1 MIYYV
6 YILESVTN
14 GRYYVGQTEDL
25 KQRLIRHNSGRNES
39 TKSGVPWELK
49 WWKEFGTRSESMEE
63 EKKIKKLKK
72 RKGIEN
78 HVIKNNYRGVAQP
91 G

>member
-1 MIYYV
+1 MSYFV
-6 YILESVTN
+6 YILESVTK
-14 GRYYVGQTEDL
+14 GRYYVGQTENL
-25 KQRLIRHNSGRNES
+25 KQRLDRHNAGRNES
-39 TKSGVPWELK
+39 TKGGVPWELK
-49 WWKEFGTRSESMEE
+49 WWKEFETRSESMEE
-63 EKKIKKLKK
+63 ETRIKKLKK